1 MISCISICAASYGQ
15 ENGRRAADVSIDILS
30 LAKER
35 TVTLDFSHAFH
46 MNWSAGGGVSV
57 HIPDRKGVM
66 TERMEHEDN
75 LLLVEK
81 PDATDI
87 VRPEPEFSIGLRF
100 WPEGYHKGAHISLC
114 GAFRAKGYPD
124 MILGAGYAIEIW
136 NGIGADIGYRK
147 TIISTMLEDDEAEKG
162 IYVSLSYRF

>member
-57 HIPDRKGVM
+57 HIPYRKGVM
-66 TERMEHEDN
+66 TERMEHEDAEVIVQFN
-75 LLLVEK
+75 LLAV
-81 PDATDI
+81 
-87 VRPEPEFSIGLRF
+87 FIG
-100 WPEGYHKGAHISLC
+100 WCKVG
-114 GAFRAKGYPD
+114 
-124 MILGAGYAIEIW
+124 
-136 NGIGADIGYRK
+136 
-147 TIISTMLEDDEAEKG
+147 
-162 IYVSLSYRF
+162 